1 MQQRKVD
8 LLVASA
14 GPTGNDGEVR
24 MIAARYLCSIAST
37 ARIVGK

>member
-1 MQQRKVD
+1 M
-8 LLVASA
+8 LASRMDCRIKS
-14 GPTGNDGEVR
+14 GNDGEVR